1 MIIASKDLLIN
12 EEIRDRQVRVIDAD
26 GSQLGVLD
34 LAKALEIATAKDMD
48 LVKVAPQA
56 KPPVCR
62 IMDYGKYKFE
72 QAKKD
77 KEARKNQRV
86 IELKEVRLSPNI
98 DKHDMDFKVGHAKRF
113 LKGGDKV
120 KVSIRFR
127 GREMAHIS
135 LGEDL
140 LNQFAASCEEFGVV
154 EKRPMLEGRNMA
166 MFLGPKK

>member
-34 LAKALEIATAKDMD
+34 LAKAMEIATAKDMD

>member
-1 MIIASKDLLIN
+1 M
-12 EEIRDRQVRVIDAD
+12 IDAD

-34 LAKALEIATAKDMD
+34 LAKAMEIATAKDMD